1 MKYLLLLCTVL
12 LLTGCLSGGKG
23 ENNSASTPLITQLTS
38 ETSPSETTLTTYEF
52 NTTSE
57 GWSGMAGAS
66 VTATN
71 GYLSITGRSA
81 AYDGPGKPLLAMEA
95 NKMYLIRLTVRPKAN
110 TSLNLMLK
118 LVGTSTQYRHLTRT
132 AAKANTWTPIRA
144 FVYLS
149 SADIA
154 KGLTLYLNGDS
165 SGDFDIDSVALS
177 TTTYTPPTSSLTTD
191 FLTAT
196 TARMKGINL
205 IAYTDTESDDPYTFM
220 NYAYYNYDRN
230 DFATIKSWGFNTVR
244 IALWHKYF
252 DTPLGYAWLD
262 TVIGWAKENGI
273 KVILDMHAPQGGGF
287 QGPNHITPFWDNVSY
302 RNSYKT
308 LWVNIATR
316 YRNEPTIVAYDL
328 INEPCP
334 HAQSDYITLM
344 QETITA
350 IRAVDTHHII
360 NVENTFATDSTPF
373 HLNGFSNILY
383 DFHFYDPWDSYTN
396 STTAV
401 YGTGALTKAN
411 IKTYFTDFSDYYT
424 SRNLPLMVSEFGQ
437 KRDVI
442 TAGNRGGL
450 QWVSDVFSFLDETNA
465 SYCYFSFKGNEFGV
479 YDSTNALSSTS
490 GSNTDLINLF
500 KQR

>member
-1 MKYLLLLCTVL
+1 MRYLLMLSIALFI
-12 LLTGCLSGGKG
+12 TGCLSGVG
-23 ENNSASTPLITQLTS
+23 EDTSSTVTTPIVPNG
-38 ETSPSETTLTTYEF
+38 TSPSETTLASYEF
-52 NTTSE
+52 NTSTE
-57 GWSGMAGAS
+57 GWNTMAGAS

-81 AYDGPGKPLLAMEA
+81 AYDGPGKSLLALEA
-95 NKMYLIRLTVRPKAN
+95 NKMYLIRLNVRPKAD

-118 LVGTSTQYRHLTRT
+118 LVGSSIEYRQLTRSV
-132 AAKANTWTPIRA
+132 AKANAWTPMRA

-149 SADIA
+149 NVDIA
-154 KGLTLYLNGDS
+154 KGLTLYLNGDDA
-165 SGDFDIDSVALS
+165 GDFDIDNVTISS
-177 TTTYTPPTSSLTTD
+177 TTYTPPTSSLSTD
-191 FLTAT
+191 FLNAS

-230 DFATIKSWGFNTVR
+230 DFTTIKSWGFNTVR

-262 TVIGWAKENGI
+262 TVIGWAKEARI

-287 QGPNHITPFWDNVSY
+287 QGPNHITPFWDDVSY

-308 LWVNIATR
+308 LWVDIATR
-316 YRNEPTIVAYDL
+316 YRNEPTVAAYDL

-334 HAQSDYITLM
+334 HTQNDYITLM

-350 IRAVDTHHII
+350 IRAVDTNHII
-360 NVENTFATDSTPF
+360 NVENTFAADSTPF
-373 HLNGFSNILY
+373 HLANVSNILY
-383 DFHFYDPWDSYTN
+383 DFHFYDPWNAYTN

-442 TAGNRGGL
+442 TAGNRGAL

-479 YDSTNALSSTS
+479 YDSTNSLSSTS